1 MKRQE
6 ATLHFQDSRERS
18 EGGRAMFLLFV
29 IELERCRSELGSTSH
44 SSYCFHTFI
53 HPRKR
58 TSRGGRR
65 AWSTKVQDFQ
75 VSSYDLI

>member
-1 MKRQE
+1 MKKQE

-29 IELERCRSELGSTSH
+29 IELERCRSELEAYY

>member
-1 MKRQE
+1 MKKQE
-6 ATLHFQDSRERS
+6 ATLRFQDSRERS
-18 EGGRAMFLLFV
+18 EGGRAMVLLFV
-29 IELERCRSELGSTSH
+29 IDLERCRSELGSLLLILLF
-44 SSYCFHTFI
+44 SYFYS
-53 HPRKR
+53 PRKR